1 MYQIYDWETY
11 DELVENDLDS
21 DEEEDPDAPRI
32 LQNYIAYL
40 YAVTKE
46 GENVSIKVTG
56 FTPYFWIELP
66 KNWKQSWSTILA
78 SEIRDKLS
86 KATKDE
92 FIQEFA
98 TKSLKRRYK
107 FRDYQWKTPKIFMQL
122 VFRSAKAMRN
132 IYYMLKDPYR
142 GAINELRNHQFPIY
156 EKNVSPELRLIHL
169 RKIKPSGW
177 ISLGDSAKRTEN
189 TILCE
194 TEYSQNWTVN
204 WKDVNPVEV
213 DSIGPIKVAAFDI
226 EADSS
231 HGDFPVAKKDYYK
244 LAMNIYEESVR
255 YSKAKKRTNPSLI
268 AQWIR
273 AAFRDYTNEDYDDSL
288 KSSIQTIILKY
299 EYNIKDGVFDALGE
313 ECYVM
318 INKSKTQKRKAK
330 EITASLTKILN
341 SSLPKVKGDNLIQ
354 IGTVC
359 YRYGKE
365 KTTIE
370 RHIVALGGCD
380 PIDGIEVVPC
390 KTIKELYVEWLKF
403 MRKSQPNILTGYNIF
418 GFDCKF
424 LWECAQEN
432 DCLHILEQLSP
443 RKNKTVILKEKTLSS
458 SALGVMLM
466 YYFDMPGIVS
476 IDLMKII
483 QKDHNLP
490 SYKLDDVSNDFIH
503 GSISKIEHEDDSE
516 NCPMKVYTNST
527 FSLNVGTYV
536 SIFKQSI
543 IGKEFIGERRKILC
557 IEENVSFDL
566 DSGDK
571 SQEFPK
577 EPKSYFWAVG
587 KDNVSPQDIFA
598 KQRGSDA
605 DRAIVAKYCVQDCEL
620 CLNLLQKLEIITNNI
635 GMSNVCL
642 VPFPYLFFR
651 GQMIKTLSLVASE
664 CQKEKYLI
672 PELPRP
678 PEDMKDSYEGAE
690 VLEPTPAIFL
700 DCPVSV
706 LDYGSLYPSSMI
718 GSNISHDSIITEE
731 RYQGPEGAKLL
742 KLQGIKFEDISYDN
756 YYQVLRGKTWVKK
769 VDEKNPVVNCRYIQ
783 PGIDPQTGK
792 IDDTKRGILPK
803 ILMKLLK
810 ARKDT
815 RAQIKNEKDP
825 FRRSVLDGLQL
836 AYKIT
841 ANSLYGGVGAQV
853 SALYYKDIAASTTAV
868 GRRHLHLAKD
878 YVLEKFPKA
887 NIVYGD
893 SVVSD
898 TPLLL
903 RQNDKIII
911 MTPEDLYNQF
921 QKIGPFQD
929 DEYMKS
935 YANCI
940 GYDVWTESGWTKVN
954 QIMRH
959 KVNKK
964 IIRVVTHGGCVDVT
978 EDHSLLDNKGN
989 AVTPKDLV
997 IGDELLL
1004 SFPKEFDNV
1013 NANSNTKIRPGFA
1026 RILGFFMGDG
1036 TCGFYKCPSGDKS
1049 SWKIANKDIVKIN
1062 EYLDLCSKEIPEFEW
1077 KIYHTKNRDSFI
1089 YNLVFSSN
1097 VYGRKLE
1104 YIKYFRDLMY
1114 HNITKSK
1121 QVPSIILNSSIE
1133 IRKQF
1138 LIGLYDADGQKSA
1151 HGVHKTF
1158 DSIGVTSQL
1167 KGSCGCSIDQ
1177 KGKIAAFGVYTLLK
1191 SIGYNVSINTRD
1203 SKPNIYRISFTN
1215 GKLRKIENSIKKII
1229 ELNYD
1234 EQYVYDLST
1243 ENHHFHA
1250 GVGSCIV
1257 HNTDSVFVNFNPH
1270 LDSDKKLT
1278 QSELLQK
1285 SIDMSIAV
1293 EKGIQSLLQYPH
1305 KLEYEKTFFPFLLLR
1320 KKGYV
1325 GNKYEF
1331 DLNKYKQ
1338 SSMGVVTK
1346 RRDNAPIV
1354 KYVYDGIIKR
1364 IMNDRDIEAAI
1375 LFLKEC
1381 VQNVLAGKFPMQY
1394 FIITKRLNAAYA
1406 NPDTIVH
1413 KVLADRM
1420 GERDPGNKPQSN
1432 DRIPFVYVKT
1442 KTIPKLQGDRVEHPD
1457 FIIENNLKI
1466 DYLFYIT
1473 NQINKPVCQVFALA
1487 LENLRKHGYKLEPD
1501 YFDKMKQTLINSEK
1515 MYEPSTIREKIMEKK
1530 ASAVYDVLFKR
1541 IVQIEEGKKY
1551 GQRQINDFFTKR

>member
-11 DELVENDLDS
+11 DELVENDLDT
-21 DEEEDPDAPRI
+21 DEEEDIDSPRI

-40 YAVTKE
+40 YGVTKE

-66 KNWKQSWSTILA
+66 DNWKQSWSNILA
-78 SEIRDKLS
+78 SEIRDRLS

-92 FIQEFA
+92 FIQDFA
-98 TKSLKRRYK
+98 TKSLKKRFK
-107 FRDYQWKTPKIFMQL
+107 FKDYQWKRPKIFMQL
-122 VFRSAKAMRN
+122 VFRSSKALRN
-132 IYYMLKDPYR
+132 IYYMLKDPYS
-142 GAINELRNHQFPIY
+142 GSISELRNHIFPIY

-177 ISLGDSAKRTEN
+177 ISLGASATRNNNKL
-189 TILCE
+189 LCE
-194 TEYSQNWTVN
+194 TKYSQNWTVN
-204 WKDVNPVEV
+204 WKDINPVES
-213 DSIGPIKVAAFDI
+213 DSIGPIKIAAFDI

-255 YSKAKKRTNPSLI
+255 YSKAKKRINPSLI
-268 AQWIR
+268 SQWIKV
-273 AAFRDYTNEDYDDSL
+273 AFRDYTNEEYDENL
-288 KSSIQTIILKY
+288 KSSIQTIILKN
-299 EYNIKDGVFDALGE
+299 EYNIKKGVFDALGE

-318 INKSKTQKRKAK
+318 INKSKTQKRKGK
-330 EITASLTKILN
+330 DIIASLTKILN

-380 PIDGIEVVPC
+380 PIDGIEVVSC

-403 MRKSQPNILTGYNIF
+403 MQKSQPNVLTGYNIF

-424 LWECAQEN
+424 LWECAEEN
-432 DCLHILEQLSP
+432 NCLHILEQLSP

-483 QKDHNLP
+483 QKDHNLA
-490 SYKLDDVSNDFIH
+490 SYKLDDVSNEFIH
-503 GSISKIEHEDDSE
+503 GSISKIEHQDDSE
-516 NCPMKVYTNST
+516 NCPMKVYTNTT

-543 IGKEFIGERRKILC
+543 IGKEFIGERRKILR

-577 EPKSYFWAVG
+577 EPKSYYWAVG

-598 KQRGSDA
+598 KQRGSDK
-605 DRAIVAKYCVQDCEL
+605 DRSIVAKYCVQDCEL

-718 GSNISHDSIITEE
+718 GSNISHDTIITEE
-731 RYQGPEGAKLL
+731 KYQGVKGAKLL
-742 KLQGIKFEDISYDN
+742 TEKGIKFEDISYDN

-783 PGIDPQTGK
+783 PPIDSKTGQ

-815 RAQIKNEKDP
+815 RTQIKNEKDP

-853 SALYYKDIAASTTAV
+853 SALYYKDIAASTTAI
-868 GRRHLHLAKD
+868 GRKHLHLAKD
-878 YVLEKFPKA
+878 YVKENFPNA

-893 SVVSD
+893 
-898 TPLLL
+898 
-903 RQNDKIII
+903 
-911 MTPEDLYNQF
+911 
-921 QKIGPFQD
+921 
-929 DEYMKS
+929 
-935 YANCI
+935 
-940 GYDVWTESGWTKVN
+940 
-954 QIMRH
+954 
-959 KVNKK
+959 
-964 IIRVVTHGGCVDVT
+964 
-978 EDHSLLDNKGN
+978 
-989 AVTPKDLV
+989 
-997 IGDELLL
+997 
-1004 SFPKEFDNV
+1004 
-1013 NANSNTKIRPGFA
+1013 
-1026 RILGFFMGDG
+1026 
-1036 TCGFYKCPSGDKS
+1036 
-1049 SWKIANKDIVKIN
+1049 
-1062 EYLDLCSKEIPEFEW
+1062 
-1077 KIYHTKNRDSFI
+1077 
-1089 YNLVFSSN
+1089 
-1097 VYGRKLE
+1097 
-1104 YIKYFRDLMY
+1104 
-1114 HNITKSK
+1114 
-1121 QVPSIILNSSIE
+1121 
-1133 IRKQF
+1133 
-1138 LIGLYDADGQKSA
+1138 
-1151 HGVHKTF
+1151 
-1158 DSIGVTSQL
+1158 
-1167 KGSCGCSIDQ
+1167 
-1177 KGKIAAFGVYTLLK
+1177 
-1191 SIGYNVSINTRD
+1191 
-1203 SKPNIYRISFTN
+1203 
-1215 GKLRKIENSIKKII
+1215 
-1229 ELNYD
+1229 
-1234 EQYVYDLST
+1234 
-1243 ENHHFHA
+1243 
-1250 GVGSCIV
+1250 
-1257 HNTDSVFVNFNPH
+1257 TDSVFVNFNPH

-1278 QSELLQK
+1278 QDELLQK

-1293 EKGIQSLLQYPH
+1293 EKGIQPLLQYPH

-1381 VQNVLAGKFPMQY
+1381 VKNVLDGKFPMQY

-1420 GERDPGNKPQSN
+1420 GDRDPGNKPQSN

-1442 KTIPKLQGDRVEHPD
+1442 KNIPKLQGDRVEHPD

-1487 LENLRKHGYKLEPD
+1487 LENLRKHGYKLPQD
-1501 YFDKMKQTLINSEK
+1501 YFDKMKQTLINSDK

-1530 ASAVYDVLFKR
+1530 AAAVYDVLFKK
-1541 IVQIEEGKKY
+1541 IVQIEEGRKY
-1551 GQRQINDFFTKR
+1551 GQTQINDFFRKR

>member
-268 AQWIR
+268 SQWIR
-273 AAFRDYTNEDYDDSL
+273 AAFRDYTNEDYDESL

-299 EYNIKDGVFDALGE
+299 EFNIKDGVFDALGQD
-313 ECYVM
+313 CYVM

-341 SSLPKVKGDNLIQ
+341 SALPKVKGDNLIQ

-380 PIDGIEVVPC
+380 PIEGIEVVPC

-403 MRKSQPNILTGYNIF
+403 MKKSQPNVLTGYNIF

-503 GSISKIEHEDDSE
+503 GSISKIEHEDDGH
-516 NCPMKVYTNST
+516 NCPIKVYTNTT

-536 SIFKQSI
+536 SIFKKSI

-557 IEENVSFDL
+557 IEENVSIDL

-731 RYQGPEGAKLL
+731 KYQGPEGAKLL

-893 SVVSD
+893 
-898 TPLLL
+898 
-903 RQNDKIII
+903 
-911 MTPEDLYNQF
+911 
-921 QKIGPFQD
+921 
-929 DEYMKS
+929 
-935 YANCI
+935 
-940 GYDVWTESGWTKVN
+940 
-954 QIMRH
+954 
-959 KVNKK
+959 
-964 IIRVVTHGGCVDVT
+964 
-978 EDHSLLDNKGN
+978 
-989 AVTPKDLV
+989 
-997 IGDELLL
+997 
-1004 SFPKEFDNV
+1004 
-1013 NANSNTKIRPGFA
+1013 
-1026 RILGFFMGDG
+1026 
-1036 TCGFYKCPSGDKS
+1036 
-1049 SWKIANKDIVKIN
+1049 
-1062 EYLDLCSKEIPEFEW
+1062 
-1077 KIYHTKNRDSFI
+1077 
-1089 YNLVFSSN
+1089 
-1097 VYGRKLE
+1097 
-1104 YIKYFRDLMY
+1104 
-1114 HNITKSK
+1114 
-1121 QVPSIILNSSIE
+1121 
-1133 IRKQF
+1133 
-1138 LIGLYDADGQKSA
+1138 
-1151 HGVHKTF
+1151 
-1158 DSIGVTSQL
+1158 
-1167 KGSCGCSIDQ
+1167 
-1177 KGKIAAFGVYTLLK
+1177 
-1191 SIGYNVSINTRD
+1191 
-1203 SKPNIYRISFTN
+1203 
-1215 GKLRKIENSIKKII
+1215 
-1229 ELNYD
+1229 
-1234 EQYVYDLST
+1234 
-1243 ENHHFHA
+1243 
-1250 GVGSCIV
+1250 
-1257 HNTDSVFVNFNPH
+1257 TDSVFVNFNPH

-1331 DLNKYKQ
+1331 DLNKYSQ

-1364 IMNDRDIEAAI
+1364 IMNDKDIEAAI

-1487 LENLRKHGYKLEPD
+1487 LENLRKHGYKLDPD
-1501 YFDKMKQTLINSEK
+1501 YFDKIKQTLINSEK

-1551 GQRQINDFFTKR
+1551 GQRQINEFFTKR